1 MRGTKNTRPQI
12 ATQELRMRHSKKLL
26 ILCLFLI
33 ASTGLLASCASSR
46 SAQVYSRDQA
56 MQEMRVNYG
65 TVQSVRAVQLEGTK
79 SGIGA
84 VGGGVTGGVLGSMVG
99 GGRGQ
104 VLGAVVGA
112 LGGAAVGA
120 MAEEGVTRKNALE
133 ITVELDSG
141 EIVSVVQEADLEFY
155 AGERVRV
162 LRANDGSSRVQK

>member
-1 MRGTKNTRPQI
+1 MRNNKIMLT
-12 ATQELRMRHSKKLL
+12 
-26 ILCLFLI
+26 LCLILI
-33 ASTGLLASCASSR
+33 ASSGLLTSCASSR

-65 TVQSVRAVQLEGTK
+65 TVREVRAVQIEGTQ
-79 SGIGA
+79 SGVGA
-84 VGGGVTGGVLGSMVG
+84 VAGGVTGGVLGSMVG

-104 VLGAVVGA
+104 ILGAVVGA

-120 MAEEGVTRKNALE
+120 MAEEGVTKKNALE

-141 EIVSVVQEADLEFY
+141 ELLTVVQEADLQFY
-155 AGERVRV
+155 SGERVRV

>member
-1 MRGTKNTRPQI
+1 MRI
-12 ATQELRMRHSKKLL
+12 SKKSL
-26 ILCLFLI
+26 IILLFLFAA
-33 ASTGLLASCASSR
+33 ASLLTSCVSSR

-65 TVQSVRAVQLEGTK
+65 TVQSVRPVQIEGTQ
-79 SGIGA
+79 SGVGA

-112 LGGAAVGA
+112 LGGAAAGA
-120 MAEEGVTRKNALE
+120 MLEEGVTKKNALE

-141 EIVSVVQEADLEFY
+141 EILSVVQEADLEFY

-162 LRANDGSSRVQK
+162 LRANDGTSRVQK

>member
-1 MRGTKNTRPQI
+1 MRI
-12 ATQELRMRHSKKLL
+12 SKKSL
-26 ILCLFLI
+26 IILLFLC
-33 ASTGLLASCASSR
+33 AGVSLLTSCVSSR

-65 TVQSVRAVQLEGTK
+65 TVQSVRNVQIEGTQ

-112 LGGAAVGA
+112 LGGAAAGA
-120 MAEEGVTRKNALE
+120 MLEEGVTKKNALE

-141 EIVSVVQEADLEFY
+141 EILSVVQEADLQFF

>member
-1 MRGTKNTRPQI
+1 MRI
-12 ATQELRMRHSKKLL
+12 SKKTL
-26 ILCLFLI
+26 IILLFLLAG
-33 ASTGLLASCASSR
+33 ASLLTSCVSSR

-65 TVQSVRAVQLEGTK
+65 TVQSVRNVQLEGTQ

-112 LGGAAVGA
+112 LGGAAAGA
-120 MAEEGVTRKNALE
+120 MLEEGVTKKDALE

-141 EIVSVVQEADLEFY
+141 EILSVVQEADLQFSP
-155 AGERVRV
+155 GERVRV
-162 LRANDGSSRVQK
+162 LRANDGTSRVQK

>member
-1 MRGTKNTRPQI
+1 MPV
-12 ATQELRMRHSKKLL
+12 SKKTLML
-26 ILCLFLI
+26 VLFL
-33 ASTGLLASCASSR
+33 ALVSGLLTACVSSR

-56 MQEMRVNYG
+56 LQEMRVNYG
-65 TVQSVRAVQLEGTK
+65 TVQSVRPVQIEGTQ

-84 VGGGVTGGVLGSMVG
+84 VAGGVTGCVLGSMVG

-120 MAEEGVTRKNALE
+120 VAEEGVTKKNALE
-133 ITVELDSG
+133 ITVELDTG
-141 EIVSVVQEADLEFY
+141 EILSVVQEADLQFS

-162 LRANDGSSRVQK
+162 LRANDGTSRVQK

>member
-1 MRGTKNTRPQI
+1 MRESETPLFEI
-12 ATQELRMRHSKKLL
+12 ATQELTMRYNKTLL

-33 ASTGLLASCASSR
+33 ASSGLLTSCASSR
-46 SAQVYSRDQA
+46 SGQVYSRDQA
-56 MQEMRVNYG
+56 RQEMRVNYG
-65 TVQSVRAVQLEGTK
+65 TVQSVRAVQIEGTK
-79 SGIGA
+79 SGVGA

-112 LGGAAVGA
+112 LGGAAAGA
-120 MAEEGVTRKNALE
+120 MIEEGVTKKNALE
-133 ITVELDSG
+133 IMVELDTG
-141 EIVSVVQEADLEFY
+141 EILSVVQEADMDFY